1 MSANSDVL
9 VHMEQCS
16 KSYRRGSEAVAALT
30 DVTLTLTP
38 GQLVALVGPSGSG
51 KTTLLN
57 VLIGW
62 EQPDSGSVVWPARLG
77 PCRQP
82 GWGEV
87 GIVPQRLGLL
97 EELTVG
103 ENITLP
109 LMLGPVPGR
118 PPPGAL
124 VTALGLDG
132 LGGRFPDEV
141 SLGEQQRAAIA
152 RALVLAPALVVLHE
166 PTGHQDEHAAKLVL
180 DALQQ
185 ACDQGSTCLIATH
198 STDIADLADRVL
210 SISDGRLQGKGAT

>member
-1 MSANSDVL
+1 VSATTDLL
-9 VHMEQCS
+9 VRMEHCS

-30 DVTLTLTP
+30 DVTFTLTP

-57 VLIGW
+57 LLVGW
-62 EQPDSGSVVWPARLG
+62 EQPDRGRIVWPAHTN
-77 PCRQP
+77 PSRQP
-82 GWGEV
+82 GWEEV

-97 EELTVG
+97 EELTVD

-109 LMLGPVPGR
+109 LMLGPTPR
-118 PPPGAL
+118 SAPPGAL

-132 LGGRFPDEV
+132 LTDRFPDEV

-152 RALVLAPALVVLHE
+152 RALVLGPPLVVLDE

-198 STDIADLADRVL
+198 STDIADGVPPL
-210 SISDGRLQGKGAT
+210 SRTRTV